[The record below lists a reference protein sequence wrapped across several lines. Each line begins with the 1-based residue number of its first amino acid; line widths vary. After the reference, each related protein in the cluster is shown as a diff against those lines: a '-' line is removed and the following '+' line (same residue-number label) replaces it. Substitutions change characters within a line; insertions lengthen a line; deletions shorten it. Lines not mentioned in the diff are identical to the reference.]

1 VARPKAG
8 WQKYLPPLTGIKFE
22 VASIE
27 IQRTK
32 DGAEYEGM
40 MVRFHAPLAEAS
52 FGLPPE

>member
-1 VARPKAG
+1 LRN
-8 WQKYLPPLTGIKFE
+8 GIKFE

-27 IQRTK
+27 IQRIK